1 MLIMM
6 IVALYTSRLVLNILG
21 VEDFGIYNLVGGI
34 VVLFSFLNSSMA
46 TSTQRFLNYELG
58 KNNEENVQKV
68 FCTSVII
75 HFFLVLIIV
84 ILAETLGLWFLNS
97 ELNIPNNRLWA
108 ANVVYQ
114 FSVLTFCVNVIRIP
128 YNAIIVA
135 YERMTFY
142 AYISV
147 IEALLQMLIVYLLLI
162 SSMDKLSLYS
172 GLLSCVAILI
182 FVIYCCFCR
191 KSFKTT
197 KFIFI
202 WDKSFLK
209 QITSFSGWSL
219 LGNGANVGVQQ
230 GLNILLNIF
239 YGVSV
244 ISAVGVANQVS
255 SAIYRFISNFSVAYQ
270 PQIVQLYAAEK
281 QNELSN
287 LIFKSSK
294 FSYYLFLILSVPVF
308 SFSTQI
314 LQLWLNEVPLYSS
327 DFCRLIIVY
336 LLLDSIAYPLWISI
350 QATGKIKVYQII
362 MFGIIFINLPVAYIG
377 LKYGYPPYSVWF
389 IRVLLNIVAFIFR
402 FWYLGKVMNFSIKE
416 YLRKV
421 VINIMLVS
429 VISFPIPIY
438 LANITTNTIEVILGV
453 FFSIMFTSIV
463 IYCIGFTK
471 SEKCFVKNN
480 ILRMF
485 KK

>member
-182 FVIYCCFCR
+182 FVIY
-191 KSFKTT
+191 
-197 KFIFI
+197 
-202 WDKSFLK
+202 
-209 QITSFSGWSL
+209 
-219 LGNGANVGVQQ
+219 
-230 GLNILLNIF
+230 
-239 YGVSV
+239 
-244 ISAVGVANQVS
+244 
-255 SAIYRFISNFSVAYQ
+255 
-270 PQIVQLYAAEK
+270 
-281 QNELSN
+281 
-287 LIFKSSK
+287 
-294 FSYYLFLILSVPVF
+294 
-308 SFSTQI
+308 
-314 LQLWLNEVPLYSS
+314 
-327 DFCRLIIVY
+327 
-336 LLLDSIAYPLWISI
+336 
-350 QATGKIKVYQII
+350 
-362 MFGIIFINLPVAYIG
+362 
-377 LKYGYPPYSVWF
+377 
-389 IRVLLNIVAFIFR
+389 
-402 FWYLGKVMNFSIKE
+402 
-416 YLRKV
+416 
-421 VINIMLVS
+421 
-429 VISFPIPIY
+429 
-438 LANITTNTIEVILGV
+438 
-453 FFSIMFTSIV
+453 
-463 IYCIGFTK
+463 
-471 SEKCFVKNN
+471 
-480 ILRMF
+480 
-485 KK
+485 

>member
-6 IVALYTSRLVLNILG
+6 VVALYTSRLVLSILG
-21 VEDFGIYNLVGGI
+21 IDDFGIYNLVGGI
-34 VVLFSFLNSSMA
+34 VILFSFLNSSMA

-58 KNNEENVQKV
+58 KDNEENVKKV
-68 FCTSVII
+68 FSTSIII
-75 HFFLVLIIV
+75 HFFLILAIVL
-84 ILAETLGLWFLNS
+84 LAETIGLWFLNHK
-97 ELNIPNNRLWA
+97 LNIPDGRLWA

-114 FSVLTFCVNVIRIP
+114 FSILTFCINVIRIP

-147 IEALLQMLIVYLLLI
+147 VEAILQLLIVYLLLI
-162 SSMDKLSLYS
+162 SGLDKLSLYS
-172 GLLSCVAILI
+172 GLLFGVAVLVL
-182 FVIYCCFCR
+182 VIYYIFCR
-191 KSFKTT
+191 RSFKTA
-197 KFIFI
+197 KFVFL
-202 WDKSFLK
+202 WDKSFLR
-209 QITSFSGWSL
+209 QILSFSGWSL

-270 PQIVQLYAAEK
+270 PQIVQLYASEK
-281 QNELSN
+281 QVDLSN

-294 FSYYLFLILSVPVF
+294 FSYFLFLILSVPVF
-308 SFSTQI
+308 SFSAQI

-327 DFCRLIIVY
+327 EFCRLIIVY

-350 QATGKIKVYQII
+350 QATGRIKIYQIT
-362 MFGIIFINLPVAYIG
+362 MFVIIFINLPVAYIG
-377 LKYGYPPYSVWF
+377 MKCGMAPYTVWL
-389 IRVLLNIVAFIFR
+389 IRVVLNVVAFVFR
-402 FWYLGKVMNFSIKE
+402 FWYLGRVMEFPVKR
-416 YLRKV
+416 YLNKV
-421 VINIMLVS
+421 VINTLIVT

-438 LANITTNTIEVILGV
+438 LSTILINTVDIILGII
-453 FFSIMFTSIV
+453 FSTIFTAIIV
-463 IYCIGFTK
+463 YLAGFTK
-471 SEKCFVKNN
+471 SEKIFIRSNFLGK
-480 ILRMF
+480 F
-485 KK
+485 GK